1 MDRITHFF
9 ECLLPIS
16 ICNLE
21 CEYCYLTQQNRKNM
35 KNVKFDYSVEHMVK
49 ALSKE
54 RVSGVCYLSLCGTGE
69 TCLQDGLTELVLG
82 LLKEG
87 HYINITTNG
96 TISSV
101 LHNLTLFDDRLRDKI
116 QVAFSLHYLE
126 LKKRNMLNLF
136 FQNVN
141 KVKNAGISIVV
152 QLNLYDGY
160 IEYLDEIK
168 AICLKEIGALPQIAL
183 TRMEE
188 QHRFR
193 IMSDMS
199 EKEYYALGKEFKSP
213 LFDVT
218 VKNFNVKRREFCYA
232 GDWSA
237 TINLK
242 NGIMDACYG
251 AGHTQNIFEKIDKP
265 IKFEAIGHGCPSKY
279 CVNSSHF
286 MSLGVIPHANIPS
299 YVELRDRREA
309 NWYNTKMREFLS
321 QKFNDSKSEYGM
333 IKKMQVDF
341 KNIIRKTSKIL
352 KYFNNK
358 LKRGCME

>member
-1 MDRITHFF
+1 MFQGAKKEIIFRITR
-9 ECLLPIS
+9 ESMGVPRTIGIILQNALIQAETEGENKKIS
-16 ICNLE
+16 IKDINVGLR
-21 CEYCYLTQQNRKNM
+21 YAKKMYMQQFQGA
-35 KNVKFDYSVEHMVK
+35 VKK
-49 ALSKE
+49 
-54 RVSGVCYLSLCGTGE
+54 
-69 TCLQDGLTELVLG
+69 
-82 LLKEG
+82 
-87 HYINITTNG
+87 
-96 TISSV
+96 
-101 LHNLTLFDDRLRDKI
+101 KI
-116 QVAFSLHYLE
+116 
-126 LKKRNMLNLF
+126 
-136 FQNVN
+136 
-141 KVKNAGISIVV
+141 I
-152 QLNLYDGY
+152 
-160 IEYLDEIK
+160 
-168 AICLKEIGALPQIAL
+168 P
-183 TRMEE
+183 
-188 QHRFR
+188 
-193 IMSDMS
+193 
-199 EKEYYALGKEFKSP
+199 
-213 LFDVT
+213 
-218 VKNFNVKRREFCYA
+218 